1 MQIILRCKFCQHM
14 TVSDKDEDVCL
25 EIDAFDEE
33 LRFVCRACKKENKLK
48 LTNNKK
54 SEPLPRISLS
64 KY

>member
-54 SEPLPRISLS
+54 SEPLPRIRISR
-64 KY
+64 

>member
-25 EIDAFDEE
+25 EIDAFEEE
-33 LRFVCRACKKENKLK
+33 LKFVCRACKKENKLK

-54 SEPLPRISLS
+54 SEPLPRIRISR
-64 KY
+64 